1 MKKRRV
7 GSCTTLLVGKKAT
20 IDGSTLIA
28 RNSDGHEA
36 LDPQRFVVV
45 MPDEQ
50 VNPYHAK
57 LSKVVIDLPKNPI
70 RYTCTPNA
78 ILDDGIWGSAGI
90 NSLNVAMSATETITT
105 NSRVLGAD
113 PLVEDGIGEEDLVTI
128 VLPYIKSAREGVL
141 RLGALL
147 KEFGTYETNGI
158 AFCDADE
165 IWYLESLGGHHF
177 AAVKIPDDAYVVAP
191 NRLNITDFDFA
202 SPDTLC
208 SDDLEDF
215 IAKNHLNPDYSGVN
229 LRHIFGSATIKD
241 TRYNNPRAW
250 YVQKYFNPEIKQ
262 EAMDQDLPF
271 INHANRKIS
280 IEDVKW
286 VQSSHYQNTEFD
298 VYGHGT
304 EAEKKL
310 FRPIGI
316 NRNHESHILQIRN
329 DVDAKMAAVHW
340 LGFGPNTF
348 NTFIPFY
355 ANVMDTPSSYR
366 DATATYDPT
375 NMYWLSGTLA
385 TLGDTNFSLYS
396 DLEASF
402 EQQTMAEFRHIQTAT
417 DHAVV
422 TSDDLRVDLAQANQK
437 MADVSLK
444 NATEFLGEMV
454 KVGAANMKLR
464 YTLND

>member
-7 GSCTTLLVGKKAT
+7 GSCTTILVGKKAT
-20 IDGSTLIA
+20 IDGSTMIA

-45 MPDEQ
+45 HPSEQ
-50 VNPYHAK
+50 VNPYRAK
-57 LSKVVIDLPKNPI
+57 LSTVVIPLPENPL

-90 NSLNVAMSATETITT
+90 NSFNVAMSATETITT
-105 NSRVLGAD
+105 NARVLGAD
-113 PLVEDGIGEEDLVTI
+113 PLVENGIGEEDLVTI

-158 AFCDADE
+158 AFSDSEE

-191 NRLNITDFDFA
+191 NRLNIADFDFA
-202 SPDTLC
+202 SADTLC
-208 SDDLEDF
+208 SDDLLAFIED
-215 IAKNHLNPDYSGVN
+215 NHLNPDFSGYN

-250 YVQKYFNPEIKQ
+250 YVQKFFNPEIAQ
-262 EAMDQDLPF
+262 EAMNQDLPF

-286 VQSSHYQNTEFD
+286 AQSSHYQNTEFD

-329 DVDAKMAAVHW
+329 DVKKEIAAVHW

-355 ANVMDTPSSYR
+355 ANVLDTPSAYR
-366 DATATYDPT
+366 DATATFDPN

-402 EQQTMAEFRHIQTAT
+402 EQNTMAGFRTLQKAT
-417 DHAVV
+417 D
-422 TSDDLRVDLAQANQK
+422 AQANANEDIQRVLAAGNQA
-437 MADVSLK
+437 MADLSLK
-444 NATEFLGEMV
+444 NATELLGEMV
-454 KVGAANMKLR
+454 KTGAANMKLR